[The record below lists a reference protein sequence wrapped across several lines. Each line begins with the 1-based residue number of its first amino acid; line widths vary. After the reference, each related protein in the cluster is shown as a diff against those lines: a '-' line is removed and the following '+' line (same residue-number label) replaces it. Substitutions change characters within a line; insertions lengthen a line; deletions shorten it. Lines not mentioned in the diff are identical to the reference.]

1 MKNHTWNLACW
12 IGFGMIMSFLIPKN
26 GWYCSLMGMAL
37 LVTSNLLVF
46 TPSKRGAV
54 IYLAFFCSGASA
66 GCLLQGG
73 NPLDLM
79 SFVLIVF
86 CCYPAVA
93 LLCQPGLKKAA
104 FRSVAMLGWVL
115 FILTLP
121 KPMVPGLLASALLTM
136 LAMQFAS
143 YGMNPFD
150 FAMWEQRRRQKQE
163 LARIKAHNHK
173 IEQQMMIRFNELT
186 RTMPKHSVSSYKN
199 KVSA

>member
-12 IGFGMIMSFLIPKN
+12 IGFGLIMSFLVPKN
-26 GWYCSLMGMAL
+26 GWYCSMTGMAL
-37 LVTSNLLVF
+37 LVTSNLLMF
-46 TPSKRGAV
+46 TPSKRGALL
-54 IYLAFFCSGASA
+54 YLAFFCTGGSF

-73 NPLDLM
+73 NPLDLLG
-79 SFVLIVF
+79 FVLIVF
-86 CCYPAVA
+86 CSYPVVFV
-93 LLCQPGLKKAA
+93 LCQPGFKKAA
-104 FRSVAMLGWVL
+104 IRSIALLGWVL

-143 YGMNPFD
+143 YGFNPFD
-150 FAMWEQRRRQKQE
+150 FSLWEKRRRQKQE
-163 LARIKAHNHK
+163 LARIKAHNYQ

-186 RTMPKHSVSSYKN
+186 RTLPKRSVSSYQN